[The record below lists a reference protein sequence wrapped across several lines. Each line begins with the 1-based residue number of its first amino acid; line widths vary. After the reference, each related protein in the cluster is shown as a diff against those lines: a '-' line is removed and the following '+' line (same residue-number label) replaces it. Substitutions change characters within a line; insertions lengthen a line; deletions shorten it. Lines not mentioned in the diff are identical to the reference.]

1 MDLNDAIRR
10 RVAVVA
16 IGTSTVRGQR
26 AKGVA
31 AAAREFLTKV
41 PLKRFGT
48 SRVQAFHT
56 ELDKATADLERAF
69 PKNARSWGLARKCMN
84 IFLRDCFYNFYLHKH
99 FDLDR
104 SKDFHEIPLDK
115 KVAEALREKAFG
127 LPRWRGVKY
136 LTRNVSDAYQRAA
149 GQLAKEWD
157 IERVHLDT
165 FLWTDGIHIP

>member
-1 MDLNDAIRR
+1 MDLIDAIQR

-16 IGTSTVRGQR
+16 IGASTVRGQR
-26 AKGVA
+26 TKGVA
-31 AAAREFLTKV
+31 AAAREFLATV

-48 SRVQAFHT
+48 NSMQAFHA
-56 ELDKATADLERAF
+56 ELDRATADLEVAF
-69 PKNARSWGLARKCMN
+69 PKKARSWGLARKCMN

-115 KVAEALREKAFG
+115 KVAEALRGKASG
-127 LPRWRGVKY
+127 LPRWQGVKY
-136 LTRNVSDAYQRAA
+136 LTRNVSDAYQQTA
-149 GQLAKEWD
+149 GQLAKKWD

-165 FLWTDGIHIP
+165 FLWTDGIHIS